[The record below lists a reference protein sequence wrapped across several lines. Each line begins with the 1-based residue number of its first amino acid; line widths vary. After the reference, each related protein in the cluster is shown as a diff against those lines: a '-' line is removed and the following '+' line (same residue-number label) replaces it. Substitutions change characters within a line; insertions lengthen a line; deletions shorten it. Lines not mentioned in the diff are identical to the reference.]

1 MADKPPEIPQ
11 YQPASV
17 AYQPM
22 DADDYANMYSQIM
35 RQQIRF
41 APKILQTQIDAQTGL
56 SRNAAQLMGETA
68 RTIAPDRLALEQQY
82 QPQFTAQMLATLQQ
96 ADPEYTAVHKA
107 LGSEV
112 MKDLESGYSLGP
124 ELQREVEQSIRAGQ
138 TARGNWMGNAPTAQE
153 AFGTGSAAVNLRNQ
167 RMSNALNFQ
176 NSKSPTDFFG
186 SLAPTSA
193 WSPSAPIYPESSVN
207 SGIPANIFG
216 NVAQSQAQYNNANLE
231 ATRAN
236 NNAMYQQYGLQW
248 DRYGYD
254 QAVAHGL
261 YSPVSSAGANPWMG
275 AASGALSGAAA
286 GTAIMP
292 GWGTAIGAVGGAVL
306 GGVGSM

>member
-1 MADKPPEIPQ
+1 MADEPPDIPQ
-11 YQPASV
+11 YQPSSV

-22 DADDYANMYSQIM
+22 SADDYANMYSQIM

-56 SRNAAQLMGETA
+56 SRNAAKLMTETA
-68 RTIAPDRLALEQQY
+68 PTIAAGRLAVEQQY

-96 ADPEYTAVHKA
+96 ADPQYMAVRQA
-107 LGSEV
+107 LGDEV
-112 MKDLESGYSLGP
+112 LRDLDLGYELGP
-124 ELQREVEQSIRAGQ
+124 ELTREVQQSIRAGQ
-138 TARGNWMGNAPTAQE
+138 AARGNSYGSALEAQE
-153 AFGTGSAAVNLRNQ
+153 AFGVGSAAVNLRNQ
-167 RMSNALNFQ
+167 RLATAQNFA

-193 WSPSAPIYPESSVN
+193 WSPSEPIYPPSSVN
-207 SGIPANIFG
+207 SGIPAQIFG
-216 NVAQSQAQYNNANLE
+216 TVANSQAAYNDASLQ
-231 ATRAN
+231 ATQQN

-261 YSPVSSAGANPWMG
+261 YSPTTSAGANPWLG
-275 AASGALSGAAA
+275 AASGALSGAAL
-286 GTAIMP
+286 GTQVMP